1 MVQIQVWGDF
11 ECPFSYLQTI
21 VLAKLKKKYGDDLE
35 IIWRAIEL
43 NPNIEYLDPSDEY
56 LQSLRV
62 AADDLISKEHQLK
75 FSNPLSL
82 SNIRIAQESVYFA
95 KSNNLSL
102 EMAIAIFEAFFGQN
116 IDISDAKVLLDI
128 ANRLGL
134 DAHEL
139 KEALK
144 NGIYTLRVVKDEI
157 LFKTYGFLGIPA
169 LFVGE
174 KDFAPDT
181 FVALNGFHN
190 FFYLDQM
197 VRQALK
203 R

>member
-43 NPNIEYLDPSDEY
+43 NPNIEYLDPSEEY

-157 LFKTYGFLGIPA
+157 LFKTYGFLCIPA

-174 KDFAPDT
+174 
-181 FVALNGFHN
+181 
-190 FFYLDQM
+190 
-197 VRQALK
+197 
-203 R
+203 